1 MSAQVIDFLE
11 KRREKIKKKAE
22 EKADEYLQ
30 TDITQLTAEQLE
42 QFSLELRQHIIQS
55 ADHVQ
60 PCSYDPS
67 KVTVTIDG
75 MQYIV

>member
-1 MSAQVIDFLE
+1 MSAQVIDFLQ
-11 KRREKIKKKAE
+11 KRREKMKRKAE
-22 EKADEYLQ
+22 EFVQ
-30 TDITQLTAEQLE
+30 TDITQLTAEQLQ
-42 QFSLELRQHIIQS
+42 QFNLELRQHIIAS
-55 ADHVQ
+55 AEQVQ

>member
-1 MSAQVIDFLE
+1 MSAEVIDFLQ

-22 EKADEYLQ
+22 ELVQ

-42 QFSLELRQHIIQS
+42 QFNLELRQHIIQS
-55 ADHVQ
+55 AEQVQ

-67 KVTVTIDG
+67 KVAVTING